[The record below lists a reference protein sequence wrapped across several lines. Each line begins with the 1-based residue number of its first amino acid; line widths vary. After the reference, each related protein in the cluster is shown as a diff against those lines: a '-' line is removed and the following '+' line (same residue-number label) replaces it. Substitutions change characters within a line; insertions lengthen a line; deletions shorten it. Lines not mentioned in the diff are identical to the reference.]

1 MSGAATWSCSS
12 LCGNEVTM
20 VERWSGDGRF
30 YLSAR
35 QVEPYRLW
43 FEFLKQ
49 AHRDPEVS
57 VDYDFYADWGNFWE
71 QSFNDWWAGATW
83 RTLFAVDTAVRVLN
97 ESVSIRNDGT
107 SIVLQLPLS
116 KDIKE
121 TLRDVQQLLEQH
133 GAGTKLDTVAQGKF
147 KLSDGYEK
155 AFLKYMDR
163 ANFMLRLYRIWLDN
177 ERMDKRKRAKATA
190 VQFYDWA
197 KQRDDMIRKKN
208 YKLTRP
214 MFPFAVRTYA
224 EAILSG
230 TDTTNSDE
238 QRQFMRYL
246 KKARNLATNA
256 ANGVFPGKY

>member
-1 MSGAATWSCSS
+1 MS
-12 LCGNEVTM
+12 EK
-20 VERWSGDGRF
+20 WSGDGRY
-30 YLSAR
+30 YLAAR

-49 AHRDPEVS
+49 AHRDKDIA
-57 VDYDFYADWGNFWE
+57 VDYEFYADWGDFWDK
-71 QSFNDWWAGATW
+71 SFSEWWAGATW
-83 RTLFAVDTAVRVLN
+83 RTLFAVDTTVRVLD
-97 ESVSIRNDGT
+97 ESESIKNDEQA
-107 SIVLQLPLS
+107 IVVRMSLS

-133 GAGTKLDTVAQGKF
+133 DAGTKLGTVAQGKF
-147 KLSDGYEK
+147 KLSEGYEK

-177 ERMDKRKRAKATA
+177 EELDKRGRVKATA
-190 VQFYDWA
+190 VQFYEWA
-197 KQRDDMIRKKN
+197 KVRDDMIRAKN

-224 EAILSG
+224 EAILAG
-230 TDTTNSDE
+230 EDVTNSDD

-246 KKARNLATNA
+246 KKARNLANNA
-256 ANGVFPGKY
+256 AIGEFPGKY